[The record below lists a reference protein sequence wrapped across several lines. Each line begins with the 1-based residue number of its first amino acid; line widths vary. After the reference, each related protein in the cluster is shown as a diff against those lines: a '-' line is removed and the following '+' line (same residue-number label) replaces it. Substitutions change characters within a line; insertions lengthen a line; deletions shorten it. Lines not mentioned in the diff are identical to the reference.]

1 VKRWIVGVFGVIA
14 VAGYFV
20 ALVPA
25 GASAPPTVS
34 TPVATISPPVS
45 SVTVSTASTSVIAPV
60 AITSVTTPAGITPIV
75 TTGVTTPAVTDP
87 VTATEAPAVAV
98 TVPGTTVAATPAA
111 SSPTSSAP
119 TSPAP
124 GTVSL
129 PTTGS
134 GKDAS
139 QRADGP
145 DPGTRGNRTGPASPA
160 TVSVA
165 TGPPGVGV
173 PGLHGVAFA
182 DSTAQERSLT
192 GAAKPLLAPV
202 AGRLVAL
209 SPGVV
214 LRNLGIQRVQARGR
228 FAVLLSFVL
237 SAPTRVTFLVFGPG
251 QACSL
256 AGWITIGGH
265 RGVNHVLFRGRVQKH
280 QLQPGAYRLVPRAG
294 SPGLASLPT
303 IGVVADRH
311 GVRPATSA
319 APLDCVGP
327 VAPDMRS
334 ALTPKAR
341 AGLAGVSR
349 LEPPVRFRPAS
360 AASAQP
366 VERRS
371 RGATVLPVL
380 EGRTRLGVFLLT
392 LLGLS
397 ALSLTVA
404 AIRPS
409 YALARYRPVRELV
422 NHRPQIGLLGFGLLL
437 AATALFLVDRLST

>member
-1 VKRWIVGVFGVIA
+1 MTGSN
-14 VAGYFV
+14 AG
-20 ALVPA
+20 
-25 GASAPPTVS
+25 
-34 TPVATISPPVS
+34 
-45 SVTVSTASTSVIAPV
+45 
-60 AITSVTTPAGITPIV
+60 
-75 TTGVTTPAVTDP
+75 
-87 VTATEAPAVAV
+87 
-98 TVPGTTVAATPAA
+98 
-111 SSPTSSAP
+111 TSS
-119 TSPAP
+119 
-124 GTVSL
+124 
-129 PTTGS
+129 
-134 GKDAS
+134 
-139 QRADGP
+139 RADGP
-145 DPGTRGNRTGPASPA
+145 DPGTRENRPAPASPA

-182 DSTAQERSLT
+182 DSTAQEPSLT
-192 GAAKPLLAPV
+192 DAAEPPLAPL
-202 AGRLVAL
+202 AGRRLVAL

-214 LRNLGIQRVQARGR
+214 LRNLGSQRVQAHGE
-228 FAVLLSFVL
+228 FAVRLSFFL
-237 SAPTRVTFLVFGPG
+237 AAPTRVTFLVFGPG
-251 QACSL
+251 RACSL

-265 RGVNHVLFRGRVQKH
+265 RGLNHVVFRGRVQKH
-280 QLQPGAYRLVPRAG
+280 QLRPGAYRLVPKAA
-294 SPGLASLPT
+294 SADLASLPT

-319 APLDCVGP
+319 ARLDCVGP
-327 VAPDMRS
+327 VAPGMSS

-341 AGLAGVSR
+341 VGLAGVSR
-349 LEPPVRFRPAS
+349 REPPVRFRPAS
-360 AASAQP
+360 AASTQP

-409 YALARYRPVRELV
+409 YALTRYRPVRELV

-437 AATALFLVDRLST
+437 ASTALFLVDRLST